1 MNSTHSHEGMPG
13 STDRVLPPL
22 TNDGKACLAAA
33 IIGMLLSSGVAILL
47 LREQNTRFVYVT
59 GLLAVGSSLAAIY
72 MPFLFGRLPRL
83 APLVCVGA
91 GAAVALLG
99 VSGLASDAA
108 VAATPAFV
116 VASVAALAA
125 AAVLIGRGSKALLH
139 AGV

>member
-1 MNSTHSHEGMPG
+1 MSGTRSHERMPD

-22 TNDGKACLAAA
+22 TGDGKACLAAA
-33 IIGMLLSSGVAILL
+33 ILAVLLSSGVAILL
-47 LREQNTRFVYVT
+47 LKEQNTRFVYVA
-59 GLLAVGSSLAAIY
+59 GLLAVGCSLAAIY

-83 APLVCVGA
+83 APLVCVIA

-99 VSGLASDAA
+99 VSGLASDAG
-108 VAATPAFV
+108 VASSPAFLI
-116 VASVAALAA
+116 ACVAALAA